1 MPKKNFKSAPK
12 PQSALPDEYIEAFE
26 KGGVGND
33 TPKKIIEPAN
43 TQEPKKRLSLD
54 LPETTHLRFK
64 TACSATRRK
73 MTKEIEAFICK
84 RTEELEKEAGIIHKT
99 T

>member
-1 MPKKNFKSAPK
+1 MAKKNFKSAPK

-33 TPKKIIEPAN
+33 TKKETVAPAD
-43 TQEPKKRLSLD
+43 TQEPTKRISLD
-54 LPETTHLRFK
+54 IPESMHLRFK

-73 MTKEIEAFICK
+73 MTKEIKSFIIQ
-84 RTEELEKEAGIIHKT
+84 RIEELEKEAGITLKT